1 MMNKMDLYVVTF
13 EIDFTQ
19 FIVNTA
25 REENPEK
32 YALKRAMEVNHYPE
46 LGGIEEIKEEV
57 DDPSNYT
64 IEPIDMKTLGDMLL
78 NGAYGGTFVDTMVI
92 HN

>member
-1 MMNKMDLYVVTF
+1 MNKMDLYVVTF
-13 EIDFTQ
+13 ETDFTQ

-32 YALKRAMEVNHYPE
+32 YALKRAMEVNRYSE

-64 IEPIDMKTLGDMLL
+64 IEPIDMKTLGDILL